1 MSKHTHIRLDLLRDS
16 FPDRPEMGPALSR
29 RLMDEV
35 AAGERPATCRLTRPG
50 RVVAFGR
57 RDTVSPRYADAVEV
71 ASGLGFPGMER
82 IAGGRAALCSEG
94 VISFTIATPEDQVA
108 RGTGSRFDA
117 VAKMIADSL
126 SDIGVDSRIG
136 EVPGEYCPGSHT
148 VNAGGR
154 IKLAGIAQRLIKGC
168 AHVGVVLVVRDSALV
183 REVLVPV
190 YGALGLEWDPA
201 SSGAV
206 EDEVPGVGLED
217 VESAILRRLGLEYEV
232 QPVALAAE
240 TLAAAEAAAG
250 RFRSPRP

>member
-1 MSKHTHIRLDLLRDS
+1 MSKYTHIRLDLLRDS

-29 RLMDEV
+29 QVMDEV
-35 AAGERPATCRLTRPG
+35 ARGERPATCRLTRPG

-57 RDTVSPRYADAVEV
+57 RDTVSPHYPAAIEA

-94 VISFTIATPEDQVA
+94 VISFTIATPEEQVA
-108 RGTGSRFDA
+108 RGTSSRFDS
-117 VAKMIADSL
+117 VAEMIAAALADL
-126 SDIGVDSRIG
+126 GVDARVG

-154 IKLAGIAQRLIKGC
+154 VKLAGVAQRLIKGC
-168 AHVGVVLVVRDSALV
+168 AHVGVVLVVKDSELV

-190 YGALGLEWDPA
+190 YEALGLEWDPA

-206 EDEVPGVGLED
+206 EDEVPGIELKD
-217 VESAILRRLGLEYEV
+217 VEASILHRLSLNYEV
-232 QPVALAAE
+232 EPVALSPATLDAAE
-240 TLAAAEAAAG
+240 SAAG
-250 RFRSPRP
+250 RFRSPVP